1 MGRWL
6 RRIAGALAV
15 LALLVALGAL
25 LPRPLLPPGAAAGG
39 EWQRILVLSNPI
51 HTDIAVPIT
60 DAVRGRFA
68 FLDADG
74 VPVDDPAAH
83 YLIFGRGGRAFYLE
97 TPTWADL
104 KPLPALKGLTLDGA
118 AMHVDIAGP
127 IPEDHPSVQA
137 FDVERAQFDRML
149 DFIRDSFTDDAGGPQ
164 LIEGHSYGVHD
175 RFYEADGVF
184 TALLGCNTW
193 TARAL
198 REAGLQTGWWNPLP
212 ATLRFS
218 LDVYN

>member
-1 MGRWL
+1 MWRWL
-6 RRIAGALAV
+6 RRIAAAIAV
-15 LALLVALGAL
+15 FGLLVTVGAL
-25 LPRPLLPPGAAAGG
+25 LPRPLLSPGVAAGG
-39 EWQRILVLSNPI
+39 ERHRILVLSNPI

-68 FLDADG
+68 FLDAAG
-74 VPVDDPAAH
+74 VPIDDVAAR
-83 YLIFGRGGRAFYLE
+83 YLIFGRGGRAFYIE

-104 KPLPALKGLTLDGA
+104 KPLPAVKGQTLDAA

-127 IPEDHPSVQA
+127 ISEDHPSVQG
-137 FDVERAQFDRML
+137 FDVEDAELARML
-149 DFIRDSFTDDAGGPQ
+149 DFIRGSFTDDADGPL
-164 LIEGHSYGVHD
+164 LIEGASYGRFD

-212 ATLRFS
+212 ATLRLS
-218 LDVYN
+218 LDLHN